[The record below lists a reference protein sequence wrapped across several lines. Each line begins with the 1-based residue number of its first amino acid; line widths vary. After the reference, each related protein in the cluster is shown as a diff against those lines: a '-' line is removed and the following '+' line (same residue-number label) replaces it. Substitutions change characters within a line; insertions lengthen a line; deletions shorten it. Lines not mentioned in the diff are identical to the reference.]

1 MFLDLVYRHYDQA
14 TLDRECNPSLLIE
27 GSQRYL
33 DDYAERSLRLRKRHC
48 DWSTASYGPGRL
60 RQVDVFRPSGAAHA
74 PRPVQVFFHG
84 GGWHLLSKDES
95 SFVVDG
101 LGSQGAIV
109 VVASYTLV
117 PEVTLDGVVEDA
129 FAVMRWVL
137 EHAADFDGD
146 PDRLFISGHSAG
158 AHLAAMILTEAGRR
172 LPAGMVKGALLMSG
186 NYNLEPI
193 RLSARNQRLRLDR
206 ETADRNSPSLRAPMP
221 GPQVIVSFGE
231 FESRQYKDQGNE
243 LAANWCSGGVAC
255 QVVELSGANHFEA
268 VLELAKPDST
278 IVREFL
284 AMGKTPAGSA
294 KRRAQSAASEA
305 QGEGG

>member
-1 MFLDLVYRHYDQA
+1 LDLVYRHYDQA

-33 DDYAERSLRLRKRHC
+33 EDYAERSLRLRERHC
-48 DWSTASYGPGRL
+48 DWSTESYGPGRL
-60 RQVDVFRPSGAAHA
+60 RKVDVFRPSGATHG

-117 PEVTLDGVVEDA
+117 PEVTLDGVVADA
-129 FAVMRWVL
+129 FSVMRWVFENAVSL
-137 EHAADFDGD
+137 GGD
-146 PDRLFISGHSAG
+146 PGRIFVSGHSAG
-158 AHLAAMILTEAGRR
+158 AHITAMILTEAGRR
-172 LPAGMVKGALLMSG
+172 LPAGLVKGALLMSG

-206 ETADRNSPSLRAPMP
+206 ESVERNSPALRLPVP
-221 GPQVIVSFGE
+221 GPDVIVSFGE
-231 FESRQYKDQGNE
+231 FESQQYKDQGNE
-243 LAANWCSGGVAC
+243 LADTWRSGGVAC
-255 QVVELSGANHFEA
+255 QVVELPGANHFEA
-268 VLELAKPDST
+268 VLELAKPDSM
-278 IVREFL
+278 IVHEFL
-284 AMGKTPAGSA
+284 GMAMTPADSA

>member
-1 MFLDLVYRHYDQA
+1 LDLVYRHYDQA
-14 TLDRECNPSLLIE
+14 ALDRECNPSLLIE

-33 DDYAERSLRLRKRHC
+33 DEYAERSCSLRKRHRE
-48 DWSTASYGPGRL
+48 WFTASYGLGPL
-60 RQVDVFRPSGAAHA
+60 RQVDVFRPSGKPA
-74 PRPVQVFFHG
+74 PLPVQVFFHG

-117 PEVTLDGVVEDA
+117 PEVTLDGVVADA

-137 EHAADFDGD
+137 ENAAGLGGD
-146 PDRLFISGHSAG
+146 AERLFVSGHSAG
-158 AHLAAMILTEAGRR
+158 AHLAAMLLTEVGRR
-172 LPAGMVKGALLMSG
+172 LPAGLVKGALLMSG

-206 ETADRNSPSLRAPMP
+206 ETADRNSPALRLPVP

-231 FESRQYKDQGNE
+231 LESQQYKDQGNE
-243 LAANWCSGGVAC
+243 LADNWRSGGVAC
-255 QVVELSGANHFEA
+255 QVVELPGANHFEA
-268 VLELAKPDST
+268 VLELAKPDSA

-284 AMGKTPAGSA
+284 AMAKTPAGSA

-305 QGEGG
+305 RGGGG